1 MRKLS
6 GILIWMMWAAIA
18 AAQQKPVSAPAD
30 STRVITE
37 KAVAKKKAEPISPY
51 LTDTLIQAIPLGR
64 ALFHD
69 KTDKEQLR
77 ADAADGNT
85 DGQITMPGNTLHT
98 NTITHALIAGIDRLQ
113 LMAENM
119 PANGRDSVAANQQ
132 KIQSL
137 RALWELM
144 RHYSTDPKPN
154 AQYYSL
160 LVANMHDMIV
170 AANEKKSL
178 DYVMCNPDLYTLDNS
193 RVLLDNDLEA
203 RVYIYTYMGKQDP
216 LMLVKRLEEY
226 ARDTFAGSIVAAA
239 ARIAPK
245 IVFNYC
251 LSSNVLLKS
260 AVYRTKDPYVQAIV
274 QITAESEAPLRA
286 LPFVVDVYKGTLT
299 INEIDSIA
307 ALPNACYNRL
317 VELRTTSDAY
327 TRQLITEELEYRTLK
342 NYVRLLN
349 ELHDTTDVVRFGCVD
364 SLPAASLYYVMV
376 YGREEIYTSSYLGTF
391 RRMMERMAPKRG
403 NELLQQLGYDN
414 FRTFIRLCAGYNTL
428 SEFLTTMD
436 DTARSGLMTRF
447 VGGLQYGGENE
458 LEDAVNVA
466 DAIGSIKDSALYV
479 YLQQEIKNNYKQCL
493 KTENK
498 KGVAIY
504 SLLSM
509 LMDGNRAAGNDDGAA
524 TVSARLKLPPINKV
538 PFGRLTNDT
547 GTVYERLFF
556 YGDDDGKTAYEGFV
570 EEYKKNK
577 KIWRIDTGK
586 YWTTVTSLTGKRV
599 VVYANTPLKA
609 PEDEKAI
616 DTLDAYLYAQNIQPT
631 VLIHRGHSYH
641 VKTTLARVDTHARV
655 VVLGSCGGYHNVAT
669 VLQSSPDAHI
679 ISSKQTGVGAINEPI
694 ITAINAQLLEGSDIN
709 WITTWQGLDEYFAK
723 RKDLYERFA
732 DYVPPHKNM
741 GVIFMKAYRM
751 LRNEPNRK

>member
-1 MRKLS
+1 
-6 GILIWMMWAAIA
+6 MMWAAVA

-64 ALFHD
+64 VLFHD

-77 ADAADGNT
+77 ADATDGNT
-85 DGQITMPGNTLHT
+85 DGKITMPGNTQHT
-98 NTITHALIAGIDRLQ
+98 NTITRALIAGIDRLQ
-113 LMAENM
+113 LLAENM
-119 PANGRDSVAANQQ
+119 PANGRDSVTANQQ

-144 RHYSTDPKPN
+144 RHYSIDPKPN

-178 DYVMCNPDLYTLDNS
+178 DFVIANPDLYTLDNS
-193 RVLLDNDLEA
+193 RVLLDNDAEA
-203 RVYIYTYMGKQDP
+203 RTYIYSYMGKQDP
-216 LMLVKRLEEY
+216 VMLVKRLEEY
-226 ARDTFAGSIVAAA
+226 ARDTFAGEIIAAA

-274 QITAESEAPLRA
+274 QITAESDAPLRA
-286 LPFVVDVYKGTLT
+286 LPFVADVYKGTRT
-299 INEIDSIA
+299 ITEIDSIA
-307 ALPNACYNRL
+307 ALPDACYNRL
-317 VELRTTSDAY
+317 VELRTTSEAY
-327 TRQLITEELEYRTLK
+327 TLPLITEELEYRTLK

-349 ELHDTTDVVRFGCVD
+349 ELHDTTDMVRFGCVD

-376 YGREEIYTSSYLGTF
+376 YGREEIYTSSYLGVF
-391 RRMMERMAPKRG
+391 RRMMERMAPKKG

-414 FRTFIRLCAGYNTL
+414 FRTFVRLCAGYNTL
-428 SEFLTTMD
+428 SEFLATMD
-436 DTARSGLMTRF
+436 DTARTALMTRF

-493 KTENK
+493 KIENK

-509 LMDGNRAAGNDDGAA
+509 LMDGNRVANDDDGAV

-538 PFGRLTNDT
+538 PFGKLTNDT

-556 YGDDDGKTAYEGFV
+556 YGDDDGQTAYEGFV
-570 EEYKKNK
+570 EEYRKNK
-577 KIWRIDTGK
+577 KNWRIDTGK
-586 YWTTVTSLTGKRV
+586 YWTTVTSLTGKKI

-641 VKTTLARVDTHARV
+641 VKTTLARVDTNAKV

-669 VLQSSPDAHI
+669 VLHNSPDAHI

-694 ITAINAQLLEGSDIN
+694 ITAINTQLLEGSDIN
-709 WITTWQGLDEYFAK
+709 WISTWQGLDDYFEK
-723 RKDLYERFA
+723 RKELYERFA

-741 GVIFMKAYRM
+741 GVIFIKAYRM
-751 LRNEPNRK
+751 LRGETGTK